1 LEGAPARARPLF
13 LRAKFPF
20 FADRLD
26 PSLLG
31 GYVAAMPTFGILLAR
46 KLRKTLTLSRR
57 SSSFGEQRDRATED
71 F

>member
-1 LEGAPARARPLF
+1 LF
-13 LRAKFPF
+13 LREESPPF
-20 FADRLD
+20 TVRSD
-26 PSLLG
+26 PAVLG

-57 SSSFGEQRDRATED
+57 SSSFGEQRDQATGD